1 MRKPAFVS
9 LMALISLL
17 ALVAAGCNNGSPAT
31 SPTTVSLTPGGAV
44 AIDQGQSVTIQATV
58 TGDSTN
64 QGVSWSLTGPGSL
77 TNQTSTSVTYN
88 APATVTA
95 ITSASITATSVA
107 KATASSQKAI
117 TVNPPPSVTTTALD
131 DAPGGAAYNYT
142 LQATGG
148 TGAYTWSVPAG
159 SLPAWATLNPATGL
173 ISGTANAVGIS
184 NFSVAVT
191 DAAGLTSAAQTL
203 SLEVPALAIATKALP
218 AGTTGLPYSAQI
230 QATGG
235 FVPYTWTL
243 TAGSLPTW
251 ASLDAASG
259 AIKGTPDAAATS
271 TFTIRI
277 TDSAPTAPVSVTQEF
292 SVTVSAPEATGDAKL
307 KGQYAFLFN
316 GFDDATGNQLATVGS
331 FIADGSG
338 NITSG
343 VEDINGPG
351 GYQSALTFTGK
362 YNVGAD
368 NRGAAT
374 FANSL
379 GSTRFALAVGSPNS
393 DNVATRASLIEF
405 DDMTG
410 TDGKRGSGFVFLQT
424 PNNFGLSNMTG
435 PYAFQFSGQTE
446 QAGSRRVLT
455 GAYSADGSGNLTG
468 GQFDANANGAMS
480 NQTFTASISPTPQT
494 ASFGRLTAVATN
506 IPAPDFVFYI
516 VSANRTLAMS
526 TDPESTSGL
535 LSGQILA
542 QSSTAYTAASLN
554 GTSVAYTVGRSVLFS
569 GPDNTSVSGE
579 LWTFNGS
586 GHASFSMT
594 WMDGWWGDLEVV
606 PGPAT
611 YTVSPNG
618 RVTTAGRPA
627 AAVPE
632 NPIFYLVSDNT
643 GFFMTTGASVASGF
657 LEAQEDKPFSV
668 ASVSGNYFLGTV
680 APSQSCSTVTS
691 GVGTSTG
698 NGTLNL
704 TLDTSSPTDFLSF
717 DQSQSL
723 TISVATNGTG
733 VYEQYAGFFYVI
745 SGKKIIFLSP
755 GWGDSC
761 PTVMILNQ

>member
-1 MRKPAFVS
+1 MRKPTFVF
-9 LMALISLL
+9 LVGLICLL
-17 ALVAAGCNNGSPAT
+17 ALATAGCNNGSSPA
-31 SPTTVSLTPGGAV
+31 SSTTVSLTPSGAV
-44 AIDQGQSVTIQATV
+44 AIDQGQSVTIKATV

-77 TNQTSTSVTYN
+77 TDQTSSSVIYN

-95 ITSASITATSVA
+95 STSASITATSVA
-107 KATASSQKAI
+107 KATASSQKSI
-117 TVNPPPSVTTTALD
+117 TVNPAPSVTTTALG

-159 SLPAWATLNPATGL
+159 SLPAWAALNPATGM
-173 ISGTANAVGIS
+173 ISGTPNAVGIS

-191 DAAGLTSAAQTL
+191 DAAGLTSAAQPL

-235 FVPYTWTL
+235 FAPYTWTL

-271 TFTIRI
+271 TFAVKI
-277 TDSAPTAPVSVTQEF
+277 TDSAPTGPVSATQEF
-292 SVTVSAPEATGDAKL
+292 SVTVSEPDATGDAKL

-316 GFDDATGNQLATVGS
+316 GFDDATGNQFAIVGS

-351 GYQSALTFTGK
+351 GYQSAVIFTGK

-368 NRGAAT
+368 NRGIAT
-374 FANSL
+374 LASSL
-379 GSTRFALAVGSPNS
+379 GSTRFALAVGSPNN

-410 TDGKRGSGFVFLQT
+410 TDGKRGSGSVFLQT
-424 PNNFGLSNMTG
+424 PGNFGLSNMTG
-435 PYAFQFSGQTE
+435 PYAFQFSGQTA
-446 QAGSRRVLT
+446 QTGSRVVLT

-480 NQTFTASISPTPQT
+480 TNQNFTARISTTPQT
-494 ASFGRLTAVATN
+494 ASFGRFTAVATN
-506 IPAPDFVFYI
+506 IAAPDFVFYI
-516 VSANRTLAMS
+516 ASANRTLAMS
-526 TDPESTSGL
+526 TDPESANGL
-535 LSGQILA
+535 LTGQILA

-554 GTSVAYTVGRSVLFS
+554 GTSAAYTVGRAVLFS

-586 GHASFSMT
+586 GSATYSLH
-594 WMDGWWGDLEVV
+594 WLDGWWGDLE
-606 PGPAT
+606 PAT
-611 YTVSPNG
+611 YPVTYSVSANG
-618 RVTTAGRPA
+618 RVMISGPT
-627 AAVPE
+627 AVPE
-632 NPIFYLVSDNT
+632 SPIFYLVSDNT
-643 GFFMTTGASVASGF
+643 GFFMTTGGSVASGF
-657 LEAQEDKPFSV
+657 MEAQEDKPFSI

-704 TLDTSSPTDFLSF
+704 TLDTSSPDFLAF
-717 DQSQSL
+717 GQSKPL
-723 TISVATNGTG
+723 TLSVETDGTG
-733 VYEQYAGFFYVI
+733 VYEQYAGFLYVI
-745 SGKKIIFLSP
+745 SGKKIILLSP
-755 GWGDSC
+755 GWEDTC